1 MKKEERRKV
10 RKHCP
15 TEKTIWLSRSWM
27 FLEYVLLIMA
37 IKRLSKRK
45 VAVIVNTMK
54 ATRVKRGTFAS
65 RYCCESKPLMVMAN
79 MV

>member
-1 MKKEERRKV
+1 
-10 RKHCP
+10 
-15 TEKTIWLSRSWM
+15 M
-27 FLEYVLLIMA
+27 FLKYVLLIMA
-37 IKRLSKRK
+37 IKRFSRRK

>member
-1 MKKEERRKV
+1 
-10 RKHCP
+10 
-15 TEKTIWLSRSWM
+15 M
-27 FLEYVLLIMA
+27 FLKYVLLIIA
-37 IKRLSKRK
+37 IKRFSSRK

-54 ATRVKRGTFAS
+54 AAKVKRGTFAS